1 MSNQKIQVIK
11 EYDAYSSG
19 VPTEAIFTSD
29 EGNYKISDLI
39 GLLQEAKDRW
49 GDMPVRM
56 SDVGFESSHE
66 DDTIGISQLYLFVRR
81 RNHKPSFCVIESTP

>member
-1 MSNQKIQVIK
+1 MSKEIQVIK

-29 EGNYKISDLI
+29 EGHYKISDLI

-49 GDMPVRM
+49 GDVPVVI
-56 SDVGFESSHE
+56 SDVGFESSHT
-66 DDTIGISQLYLFVRR
+66 DDTIAISQLYLFKG
-81 RNHKPSFCVIESTP
+81 RNDPTVKYCVIESTP